1 MSPMSPM
8 SPISPTIE
16 NVLRTACAMLDQGA
30 SNEAT
35 NLLQE
40 LIASH
45 PACAPALQMLGLVH
59 AMHGDMRT
67 AVRLLRQACVVEP
80 ENGSLRRHLAR
91 VEWEIG
97 MPAQA
102 AASYEQAIA
111 YGQASPDM
119 RVDYAIAL
127 QALKQYPAAIAQCE
141 QAVAADPL
149 AARAWRTLANLH
161 HTKNHLTEALAC
173 HDRATSLAPCAR
185 AWSAM
190 GVTLHAMGRLAP
202 ALACHDK
209 ALACDAADAT
219 VWTHRGA
226 TLGKMEKHHQ
236 ALDCHVEATRLDPGL
251 ACAWSNMG
259 SMLALLERADEAM
272 AAHDTAISLQP
283 SSATLWLQRGI
294 ALMKLQ
300 RGPESLA
307 CFNAA
312 IRLDPTSSAAWCSR
326 AEMLRSERRLP
337 EALESLEEAVAL
349 DPANALAVMLRIEV
363 LHLLQRY
370 EEALALL
377 EQAVL
382 AEPGNDR
389 IRLAA
394 GLAQLASG
402 NFTDG
407 WNNVQSYRRLE
418 ESPAPQHT
426 ALPTWTGAEAIRGK
440 RVLVYAEEGYG
451 DVIQFCRYIKPL
463 SAMGCELVFEV
474 YPTLRGLMSTLGDC
488 TVVVRGEPLP
498 PCDFCIGIM
507 ELPRALGAQLLRI
520 PCRQRYLGRKI
531 AQHPNRHD
539 AGSRLRVG
547 LACSGNPALSSNAER
562 SAPLALFAVLQ
573 EHCSVLLLQNAVSAV
588 DQAFL
593 EANPG
598 IQHPAAGFIEF
609 TDTAELIET
618 LDLVISVDT
627 SIAHLAGALGKPVWI
642 LLARQPDWRWFRYR
656 DDSPWYDDARLF
668 RQTHEGDWAG
678 VIAKVEPALQKLAA
692 RAGDQ
697 YRGAA

>member
-1 MSPMSPM
+1 MSP
-8 SPISPTIE
+8 TTE
-16 NVLRTACAMLDQGA
+16 NVLRTACAMLDRGK
-30 SNEAT
+30 STEAAV
-35 NLLQE
+35 LLQE

-45 PACAPALQMLGLVH
+45 PACASALQMLGLIR
-59 AMHGDMRT
+59 AMEGDMRT

-111 YGQASPDM
+111 CSQASPDM
-119 RVDYAIAL
+119 RVDYAVAL
-127 QALKQYPAAIAQCE
+127 QAMKQYPAAIAQCE
-141 QAVAADPL
+141 QAIATDPFHS
-149 AARAWRTLANLH
+149 RAWSTMGKLH

-173 HDRATSLAPCAR
+173 HERATSLAPNAR

-209 ALACDAADAT
+209 ALACDAADAI
-219 VWTHRGA
+219 VWTHRGV
-226 TLGKMEKHHQ
+226 TLGKLEQHHQ
-236 ALDCHVEATRLDPGL
+236 ALDCQIEATRLDPAL

-259 SMLALLERADEAM
+259 SMLALLQRVDEAL
-272 AAHDTAISLQP
+272 AAHDKAVSLQP
-283 SSATLWLQRGI
+283 SSAALWLQRGI
-294 ALMKLQ
+294 ALMKLK
-300 RGPESLA
+300 RGAESMASL
-307 CFNAA
+307 NTA
-312 IRLDPTSSAAWCSR
+312 IRLDPASSAAWCSR
-326 AEMLRSERRLP
+326 AELLRNERRLP
-337 EALESLEEAVAL
+337 EALESLEEAVSL
-349 DPANALAVMLRIEV
+349 DPANELAAMLRIEV

-382 AEPGNDR
+382 AEPGNHR
-389 IRLAA
+389 LRLAA

-407 WNNVQSYRRLE
+407 WNNVQSYRHLE
-418 ESPAPQHT
+418 QSPAPRHT

-440 RVLVYAEEGYG
+440 RVLVYAEEGHG

-463 SAMGCELVFEV
+463 SAMGCEVVFEV
-474 YPTLRGLMSTLGDC
+474 YPNLRRLMSTLGDC
-488 TVVVRGEPLP
+488 EVVVRGQPLP

-507 ELPRALGAQLLRI
+507 ELPKALGAQFQRI
-520 PCRQRYLGRKI
+520 PCPQRYLGGKT
-531 AQHPNRHD
+531 AQRPSRHG

-547 LACSGNPALSSNAER
+547 FACSGNPFLPSDPER
-562 SAPLALFAVLQ
+562 SAPLALFASLQ
-573 EHCSVLLLQNAVSAV
+573 EHCSLLLLQNVVSAV

-593 EANPG
+593 EANPE
-598 IQHPAAGFIEF
+598 IQHPTAGFLEF
-609 TDTAELIET
+609 ADTAEIIET

-642 LLARQPDWRWFRYR
+642 LLAHQPDWRWFRHR
-656 DDSPWYDDARLF
+656 DDSPWYDGARLF
-668 RQTHEGDWAG
+668 RQGQERGWAD
-678 VIAKVEPALQKLAA
+678 VIARVESELQKLAT

-697 YRGAA
+697 CRGAA